1 MRGRMNQSPR
11 NKIRL
16 DKIGWMG
23 AGALI
28 ALLWPMMGLA
38 AGDGGFQGLDPSQE
52 SVLILLAIIGV
63 AYLVTHL
70 VLERVAEKFGF
81 VTGVEYIVLGAIL
94 GPVAYY
100 IPDVQPLID
109 DETLGALT
117 PAIVLGTGSL
127 GLWGGLHIDFKK
139 FGALRAR
146 ALKSAMFIS
155 LATLLVTVGVA
166 VLALYYTWAP
176 DGILAVMPALL
187 CMGTI
192 AVVADASPLRSM
204 AAYLGAEGQATEFG
218 ALVAGYCSAIG
229 IIAFGLIFCFYN
241 TTAVPFEVD
250 APFVWLVWFG
260 IHLLLGSVLGLVF
273 ATFLRRDFSDD
284 KIITVVIGMVI
295 FSSGFA
301 YYLHLSPIF
310 VNFILGIVLINTGRH
325 ADHVESRLRAIQRP
339 LYIVLFFFAGAGWKT
354 EGVPWWTFALV
365 VAYVIV
371 RRAGRLTGSLLAT
384 RIVSQETYGAGLGRA
399 LLAPGA
405 LSVAMLLNFDQV
417 FSSSAYA
424 EVLYDGILT
433 AIVVTEIVAYPMTRS
448 WLIDVADVAPPEQ
461 RRRQTEAG

>member
-1 MRGRMNQSPR
+1 MNRHKP
-11 NKIRL
+11 NKIA
-16 DKIGWMG
+16 WVG
-23 AGALI
+23 AGAAI
-28 ALLWPMMGLA
+28 ALLWPVIGLA
-38 AGDGGFQGLDPSQE
+38 AGKGGFEGLDPSQE
-52 SVLILLAIIGV
+52 SVLILLAIVGV

-70 VLERVAEKFGF
+70 VLERVAERFGF

-94 GPVAYY
+94 GPAASY

-109 DETLGALT
+109 DTTLGALT

-127 GLWGGLHIDFKK
+127 GLWGGLHFDFKK
-139 FGALRAR
+139 FGNLQFR

-155 LATLLVTVGVA
+155 LTTLLVVVGVA
-166 VLALYYTWAP
+166 TAVLYYFWSPGTVVA
-176 DGILAVMPALL
+176 AMPALL
-187 CMGTI
+187 CVGTV
-192 AVVADASPLRSM
+192 AMVADTGPLRSM
-204 AAYLGAEGQATEFG
+204 AAYLGAEGPATEFG
-218 ALVAGYCSAIG
+218 ALVAGYCSAMG
-229 IIAFGLIFCFYN
+229 ITAFGLIFCFYN
-241 TTAVPFEVD
+241 TTTVPFDVD
-250 APFVWLVWFG
+250 PPFVWLVWFG
-260 IHLLLGSVLGLVF
+260 IHLLLGSALGLVF

-310 VNFILGIVLINTGRH
+310 VNFILGVVLINTGRH
-325 ADHVESRLRAIQRP
+325 ADHVESRLRAIRRP

-354 EGVPWWTFALV
+354 GNVAWWAFALV
-365 VAYVIV
+365 IVYVV
-371 RRAGRLTGSLLAT
+371 LRRTSRLAGSLAAT
-384 RIVSQETYGAGLGRA
+384 RIVSQQTYGAGLGRA

-417 FSSSAYA
+417 FSGSPYA
-424 EVLYDGILT
+424 KVLYDGLLT

-461 RRRQTEAG
+461 RKRQTEAG